1 MVSLGP
7 VEKTGCVEIRR
18 VRSGEGD
25 ELRGLRL
32 RALADA
38 PGAFA
43 STYAD
48 EASRPPEVWE
58 EAARRRSQGEQE
70 STFVAVDGRRW
81 VGLVGAD
88 LGQADATAV
97 ELVSLWTAPAPA
109 APFASLQGRG
119 PHGPRL

>member
-25 ELRGLRL
+25 ELRKLRL

-43 STYAD
+43 STYA

-58 EAARRRSQGEQE
+58 EAARRRSEGEQE

-81 VGLVGAD
+81 VGLVGAYR
-88 LGQADATAV
+88 GQADATAV

-109 APFASLQGRG
+109 ARFGSL
-119 PHGPRL
+119 